1 MTDYEP
7 LDLSSWCNSG
17 LEALGDDADTPVGP
31 QEFHGLPFLIGGRDP
46 TATSK
51 CFLLLRE
58 GHGVSVPVGKPAL
71 YVVFAHRLMQSDLME
86 GKGLGRVV
94 AEYVFY
100 YSEGEEVRVPLRERF
115 EISAVP
121 TDHIMRLALGVP
133 YRALPDQKDSLMDR
147 HEGPWGMAGRRQ
159 MESVQ
164 ATPLAYYL
172 WAWENPHPDREIASL
187 ELVSKGPEILLG
199 AVTLGHL
206 NEPPF
211 PRQGKRE
218 AQILFKDP
226 GEQSDRFDLDVS
238 VDRGVATYPHP
249 LPVESGEQFLED
261 PYKGWGQEKSTGSSP
276 SYVEIAAA
284 DSATVTVTQGSE
296 EVGKV
301 KWGEVQ
307 HQGSAETPRMK
318 VELLDRGR
326 NWVHV
331 KVLDEDTG
339 KPIPCRVHFRSPEG
353 IPYQPHG
360 HHSQVNSG
368 MDSWHIDVGGD
379 VRLGQVNYAYIDGT
393 CQGWLPRGD
402 VLVDVARG
410 FEYEPLRQ
418 RVQIEPGQRELTLRL
433 KRWIHMNERRWFSGD
448 SHVHFLSAQGSHTES
463 QGEDLNVV
471 NLLQSQW
478 GSLFTNKEEFTGG
491 PSISQIENNIVY
503 VSQENRQHFLGH
515 LILWGLKEP
524 IMPWCSDGPGEA
536 ELGGTLEV
544 TMSDWADQCHRQGG
558 RVIIPHHPHP
568 NGEPAA
574 LIATGRADG
583 VEMLRQTP
591 LNHAEYYRYLN
602 AGYRLPLVGG
612 TDKMSSD
619 VPVGMYR
626 TYVNIPGEEAFDYE
640 TWCANVARGRTFLS
654 GGPIIHF
661 TVEGQEI
668 GDTMNLSGPGTV
680 EVQAWAESV
689 LPIHTLQI
697 VQEGRVVAQTEAAEG
712 TRRLALTEKVRV
724 EGNTWLAAR
733 SGGPGY
739 GILPHHDEWQRG
751 IFAHTSPIYVACG
764 GEWSMFDR
772 ETLQY
777 MLTLVDGCLTY
788 IRETAPLHEPGTAT
802 HHHGEENHS
811 EYLERPFLEAQKAI
825 HHRLHQHGIPH

>member
-1 MTDYEP
+1 MAEYEP
-7 LDLSSWCNSG
+7 LDLSSLCNSG
-17 LEALGDDADTPVGP
+17 LEALGDEADAPVGP
-31 QEFHGLPFLIGGRDP
+31 QELHGLPFLIGGRDS
-46 TATSK
+46 TAGSQ

-58 GHGVSVPVGKPAL
+58 GKSVSLPVGKSARH
-71 YVVFAHRLMQSDLME
+71 VIFAHRLMQSDLME
-86 GKGLGRVV
+86 GKGLGREV
-94 AEYVFY
+94 AEYVVH
-100 YSEGEEVRVPLRERF
+100 YSEGDEVRLPIRERF

-133 YRALPDQKDSLMDR
+133 YRALPDQKDGLMDR

-172 WAWENPHPDREIASL
+172 WAWKNPQPDREIVSL
-187 ELVSKGPEILLG
+187 EVLSKGPEILLA

-206 NEPPF
+206 DEPPF

-218 AQILFKDP
+218 ARILLKEP
-226 GEQSDRFDLDVS
+226 TEQSDRFDLDVT

-249 LPVESGEQFLED
+249 LPAENGEQFLQD

-276 SYVEIAAA
+276 SYVEIAAVP
-284 DSATVTVTQGSE
+284 SATVTVSQGSE

-301 KWGEVQ
+301 KWGQVQ
-307 HQGSAETPRMK
+307 KQGSAETPRMK

-418 RVQIEPGQRELTLRL
+418 RVRIEPGQRELTLRL

-491 PSISQIENNIVY
+491 GQRV
-503 VSQENRQHFLGH
+503 
-515 LILWGLKEP
+515 
-524 IMPWCSDGPGEA
+524 PG
-536 ELGGTLEV
+536 
-544 TMSDWADQCHRQGG
+544 
-558 RVIIPHHPHP
+558 
-568 NGEPAA
+568 
-574 LIATGRADG
+574 
-583 VEMLRQTP
+583 
-591 LNHAEYYRYLN
+591 
-602 AGYRLPLVGG
+602 
-612 TDKMSSD
+612 
-619 VPVGMYR
+619 
-626 TYVNIPGEEAFDYE
+626 
-640 TWCANVARGRTFLS
+640 
-654 GGPIIHF
+654 
-661 TVEGQEI
+661 
-668 GDTMNLSGPGTV
+668 
-680 EVQAWAESV
+680 
-689 LPIHTLQI
+689 
-697 VQEGRVVAQTEAAEG
+697 
-712 TRRLALTEKVRV
+712 
-724 EGNTWLAAR
+724 
-733 SGGPGY
+733 
-739 GILPHHDEWQRG
+739 
-751 IFAHTSPIYVACG
+751 
-764 GEWSMFDR
+764 
-772 ETLQY
+772 
-777 MLTLVDGCLTY
+777 
-788 IRETAPLHEPGTAT
+788 
-802 HHHGEENHS
+802 
-811 EYLERPFLEAQKAI
+811 
-825 HHRLHQHGIPH
+825 

>member
-1 MTDYEP
+1 MAEYEP
-7 LDLSSWCNSG
+7 LDLSSWCNAG
-17 LEALGDDADTPVGP
+17 LEALGDDADAPLGT
-31 QEFHGLPFLIGGRDP
+31 QEFHGLPFLIGGRDS
-46 TATSK
+46 TAASP

-58 GHGVSVPVGKPAL
+58 GHAVSVPVGKSARH
-71 YVVFAHRLMQSDLME
+71 VVCAHRLMQSDLME

-94 AEYVFY
+94 AEYVFH
-100 YSEGEEVRVPLRERF
+100 YSDGEEVRVPLRERF

-121 TDHIMRLALGVP
+121 TDHMMRLALGVP
-133 YRALPDQKDSLMDR
+133 YRALPDQKDSLVAR

-172 WAWENPHPDREIASL
+172 WAWENPRPEREIASL
-187 ELVSKGPEILLG
+187 ELISKGPDVLLA

-206 NEPPF
+206 DEPPF

-218 AQILFKDP
+218 ARILLKDP
-226 GEQSDRFDLDVS
+226 QKQSDRFDLDVS

-249 LPVESGEQFLED
+249 LPAESGEQFLED
-261 PYKGWGQEKSTGSSP
+261 PYKGWGQEKSTGASP

-284 DSATVTVTQGSE
+284 PSATITVKQGSE

-307 HQGSAETPRMK
+307 QQGSAETPRMK

-368 MDSWHIDVGGD
+368 MDNWHVDVGGD

-418 RVQIEPGQRELTLRL
+418 RVKIEPGQRELTLKM

-491 PSISQIENNIVY
+491 ASVSQVENNIVY
-503 VSQENRQHFLGH
+503 VSQENRQQGARQESDALDPQEFL
-515 LILWGLKEP
+515 
-524 IMPWCSDGPGEA
+524 
-536 ELGGTLEV
+536 
-544 TMSDWADQCHRQGG
+544 
-558 RVIIPHHPHP
+558 
-568 NGEPAA
+568 
-574 LIATGRADG
+574 
-583 VEMLRQTP
+583 
-591 LNHAEYYRYLN
+591 
-602 AGYRLPLVGG
+602 
-612 TDKMSSD
+612 
-619 VPVGMYR
+619 
-626 TYVNIPGEEAFDYE
+626 
-640 TWCANVARGRTFLS
+640 LS
-654 GGPIIHF
+654 
-661 TVEGQEI
+661 
-668 GDTMNLSGPGTV
+668 
-680 EVQAWAESV
+680 
-689 LPIHTLQI
+689 
-697 VQEGRVVAQTEAAEG
+697 
-712 TRRLALTEKVRV
+712 
-724 EGNTWLAAR
+724 
-733 SGGPGY
+733 
-739 GILPHHDEWQRG
+739 
-751 IFAHTSPIYVACG
+751 
-764 GEWSMFDR
+764 
-772 ETLQY
+772 
-777 MLTLVDGCLTY
+777 
-788 IRETAPLHEPGTAT
+788 
-802 HHHGEENHS
+802 
-811 EYLERPFLEAQKAI
+811 
-825 HHRLHQHGIPH
+825 